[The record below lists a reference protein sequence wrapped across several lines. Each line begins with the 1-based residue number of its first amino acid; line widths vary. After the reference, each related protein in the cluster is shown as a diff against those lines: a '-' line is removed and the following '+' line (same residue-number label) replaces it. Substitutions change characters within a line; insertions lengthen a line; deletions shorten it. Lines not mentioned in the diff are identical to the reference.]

1 MDFYVGADTH
11 WLARAGYPLMV
22 SHGRLRDRVNLPRAA
37 APWVCDSRGFT
48 ELQQHGR
55 WTFTPRQYVD
65 ALRRY
70 RDDIGQ
76 LVWASPQD
84 WMCEPVVIQG
94 GTFHGETFAG
104 TGLTVA
110 EHQRRTVDN
119 LLELRA
125 LLDQPGDPHI
135 VPALQGWEPADYL
148 RCWEMYDAA
157 GIDLLAE
164 PVVGLGST
172 CRREATSEVKE
183 LVEAFAARGV
193 RLHAYGAKTRGLLM
207 YGQLIASA
215 DSFSWSFGGRRRVG
229 RCRHGV
235 VKWEANC
242 PVRAREWRDTVLAN
256 IATAHR
262 RPHQGSL
269 VDMFGVAA

>member
-1 MDFYVGADTH
+1 MDFYVGADAH
-11 WLARAGYPLMV
+11 WLGRASYPLMV
-22 SHGRLRDRVNLPRAA
+22 SFGRLRRLKQLPEALDW
-37 APWVCDSRGFT
+37 WVEDSRGFS
-48 ELQQHGR
+48 ELSQHGR
-55 WTFTPRQYVD
+55 WTITPQEYVA
-65 ALRRY
+65 ALRRHAQE
-70 RDDIGQ
+70 IGM
-76 LVWASPQD
+76 LRWASPQD
-84 WMCEPVVIQG
+84 WMCEPWI
-94 GTFHGETFAG
+94 TAK
-104 TGLTVA
+104 TGLTVR
-110 EHQRRTVDN
+110 EHQRRSVDN

-135 VPALQGWEPADYL
+135 VPVLQGWEPADYL

-157 GIDLLAE
+157 GVDLLAE

-172 CRREATSEVKE
+172 CRREATAEVQE

-207 YGQLIASA
+207 YGQLLASA
-215 DSFSWSFGGRRRVG
+215 DSFAWSAGARKRIG

-242 PVRAREWRDTVLAN
+242 PVRAREWRDVVLAN
-256 IATAHR
+256 VATAHR